1 MGLRSK
7 SAGKTT
13 IKIPK
18 PLYQRLSL
26 LIEGAGYNSVTDFIV
41 YVLRDL
47 AGERELEGQATPAA
61 EGEAEAAG
69 PMLREERGL
78 RGNRRPMTEAE
89 VRLFHASWRR
99 ELERAKQKLKSLG
112 YL

>member
-26 LIEGAGYNSVTDFIV
+26 LIEGAGYNSVTDFVV

-47 AGERELEGQATPAA
+47 AGERQLEARAPEPSVEELEAQVAATL
-61 EGEAEAAG
+61 AG
-69 PMLREERGL
+69 KRRKG
-78 RGNRRPMTEAE
+78 GRRPMTEAE

-99 ELERAKQKLKSLG
+99 ELERAKQKLRSLG

>member
-47 AGERELEGQATPAA
+47 AGERQLEARAPEPSGEEPEAPVAA
-61 EGEAEAAG
+61 ASAG
-69 PMLREERGL
+69 RRRKREE
-78 RGNRRPMTEAE
+78 RPMTERE
-89 VRLFHASWRR
+89 VRLFEASWRR
-99 ELERAKQKLKSLG
+99 ELERAKRKLRSLG

>member
-1 MGLRSK
+1 MAIRSR

-13 IKIPK
+13 IKIPT
-18 PLYQRLSL
+18 PLYERLSL

-47 AGERELEGQATPAA
+47 AGERELEATRVSQEALTGAA
-61 EGEAEAAG
+61 REPGREPTDVAS
-69 PMLREERGL
+69 LRK
-78 RGNRRPMTEAE
+78 TW
-89 VRLFHASWRR
+89 SR
-99 ELERAKQKLKSLG
+99 ELERAKRKLKGLG